1 MYTQQ
6 NGIAIPKNH
15 SINEKFEFPDMEPD
29 IKAKGGE
36 NKDILYAS
44 LTIGVLVFLLAL
56 YLLYRHFAMKKLEK
70 FGYNFKK

>member
-1 MYTQQ
+1 MYAVE
-6 NGIAIPKNH
+6 NGKQIPKIY
-15 SINEKFEFPDMEPD
+15 SIEEKFEFGEMDPE
-29 IKAKGGE
+29 IKGGE

-70 FGYNFKK
+70 FGYNL